1 MPAIDWNAAQLP
13 SVVERL
19 ANGLTVIVHAEP
31 KSPIAAIYVGYRAG
45 SRDEPKSK
53 AGLAHLC
60 EHLMFSGTKSNP
72 GSYFA
77 PFEQAGALWMNAFVR
92 EDYSAYFATVPI
104 SALDFAMSMEADRMA
119 NIAEVLDDDRVERQ
133 RDVVINELR
142 QREAQPYGCAARLLA
157 ELAHPLRHPYAH
169 LPDGL
174 IAELRNISA
183 DDVRVWIGS
192 QHSPTMATLI
202 VAGDVEPKRI
212 IQKANHH
219 FGLLASRPV
228 APRLTF
234 AAADSPVASRHQIEL
249 PVKHAKLCIAWYGP
263 GLTSPDYPALEVA
276 CEILAGTKSS
286 RLGHRM
292 VQAEQLASDIAVEMR
307 PRELG
312 ALVVLTVTTR
322 IGAPLSAIEALVRSE
337 IERLFTEGPALHEL
351 NVARLRLF
359 GKIVRGF
366 ERVGG
371 LQSKSDVLGLATI
384 AGGTPDSHQSRL
396 SILAAIQPDT
406 VAAASRWLAGIG
418 AVLEICPQLEVST
431 RTQG

>member
-1 MPAIDWNAAQLP
+1 MPAIEWNAAQLP

-19 ANGLTVIVHAEP
+19 ANGLTVIVHVEP
-31 KSPIAAIYVGYRAG
+31 KSPIAAVYVGYRAG

-92 EDYSAYFATVPI
+92 EDYSAYFATVP
-104 SALDFAMSMEADRMA
+104 AAAVDFAMSMEADRMA

-133 RDVVINELR
+133 RDIVVNELR
-142 QREAQPYGCAARLLA
+142 QREAQAYGCAARLLA
-157 ELAHPLRHPYAH
+157 ELAHPPGHPYAH
-169 LPDGL
+169 LPDGM
-174 IAELRNISA
+174 IAELRNIST

-192 QHSPTMATLI
+192 RHSPEMATLI
-202 VAGDVEPKRI
+202 VAGDVEPGRV

-228 APRLTF
+228 APRLAFT
-234 AAADSPVASRHQIEL
+234 AAGSPVASRRQIEL
-249 PVKHAKLCIAWYGP
+249 PVKHAKLCIAWNGP
-263 GLTSPDYPALEVA
+263 GLASPDYPALEAA

-286 RLGHRM
+286 RLGHRI
-292 VQAEQLASDIAVEMR
+292 VQAGQLASDIAVEVR

-312 ALVVLTVTTR
+312 VLVVLSITAR
-322 IGAPLSAIEALVRSE
+322 IGAPLSTIEALVRGE
-337 IERLFTEGPALHEL
+337 IERLFTEGPAPHEL
-351 NVARLRLF
+351 DVARLRLF

-371 LQSKSDVLGLATI
+371 PQSKSDVLGLATI

-396 SILAAIQPDT
+396 SILAAMQPEA
-406 VAAASRWLAGIG
+406 VAAASRWLADTG
-418 AVLEICPQLEVST
+418 AVLEMRPIIE
-431 RTQG
+431 GKGA

>member
-1 MPAIDWNAAQLP
+1 MPAIDWIAAQLP
-13 SVVERL
+13 LVVERL
-19 ANGLTVIVHAEP
+19 ANGLTVIVHVEP
-31 KSPIAAIYVGYRAG
+31 KSPIAAVYVGYRAG

-60 EHLMFSGTKSNP
+60 EHLMFSGTKNNP

-92 EDYSAYFATVPI
+92 EDYSAYFATVPAA
-104 SALDFAMSMEADRMA
+104 ALDFAMSMEADRMA
-119 NIAEVLDDDRVERQ
+119 NIVEVLDDDRVERQ
-133 RDVVINELR
+133 RDIVINELR

-157 ELAHPLRHPYAH
+157 ELAHAPGHPYAH

-183 DDVRVWIGS
+183 EDVRAWIGS

-202 VAGDVEPKRI
+202 VVGDVEPGLV

-228 APRLTF
+228 APRLAF
-234 AAADSPVASRHQIEL
+234 AAADSPVASRRQIEL
-249 PVKHAKLCIAWYGP
+249 RVKHAKLCIAWSGP
-263 GLTSPDYPALEVA
+263 GLASPDYPALEVA

-286 RLGHRM
+286 RLGHRI
-292 VQAEQLASDIAVEMR
+292 VQAEQLASDIAVEVR

-312 ALVVLTVTTR
+312 VLVVLSITAR

-337 IERLFTEGPALHEL
+337 IERLFADGTAPHEFD
-351 NVARLRLF
+351 VARLRLF

-371 LQSKSDVLGLATI
+371 PQSKSDALGLATI
-384 AGGTPDSHQSRL
+384 AGGTPDSHQNRL
-396 SILAAIQPDT
+396 SILAAMQLDAI
-406 VAAASRWLAGIG
+406 AAASRWLAGAG
-418 AVLEICPQLEVST
+418 AVLEMRPVTE
-431 RTQG
+431 GNGA

>member
-1 MPAIDWNAAQLP
+1 MKVIDWNAAQLP

-19 ANGLTVIVHAEP
+19 ANGLTVVVHAEP
-31 KSPIAAIYVGYRAG
+31 KSPIAAVYVGYRAG

-92 EDYSAYFATVPI
+92 EDYSAYFATLPAA
-104 SALDFAMSMEADRMA
+104 ALDFAMSMEADRMA

-133 RDVVINELR
+133 RDVVVNELR
-142 QREAQPYGCAARLLA
+142 QLEAQPYGCAARLLA
-157 ELAHPLRHPYAH
+157 ELAHPPDHPYAH

-174 IAELRNISA
+174 IAELGNIST
-183 DDVRVWIGS
+183 DDVREWIGS
-192 QHSPTMATLI
+192 RHSPTMATLI
-202 VAGDVEPKRI
+202 VAGDVEPRQV

-219 FGLLASRPV
+219 FGMLAPQSV
-228 APRLTF
+228 APRLAFT
-234 AAADSPVASRHQIEL
+234 AVDSPVVARRPIEL
-249 PVKHAKLCIAWYGP
+249 PVKHGKLYIAWNGP
-263 GLTSPDYPALEVA
+263 GLAFPDYPALETT
-276 CEILAGTKSS
+276 CEILAGTKGS
-286 RLGHRM
+286 RLGHRI
-292 VQAEQLASDIAVEMR
+292 VQIEQLASDIAVEVR

-312 ALVVLTVTTR
+312 LLAVLSITAR
-322 IGAPLSAIEALVRSE
+322 IGVPLSAIEALVRDE
-337 IERLFTEGPALHEL
+337 IEQLFTEGPTPHEL
-351 NVARLRLF
+351 DVARLRLF

-371 LQSKSDVLGLATI
+371 PRSKSDALGLATI

-396 SILAAIQPDT
+396 SILATMQPAA
-406 VAAASRWLAGIG
+406 VAAASRWLAGAG
-418 AVLEICPQLEVST
+418 VVLEMRPVTE
-431 RTQG
+431 GNGP